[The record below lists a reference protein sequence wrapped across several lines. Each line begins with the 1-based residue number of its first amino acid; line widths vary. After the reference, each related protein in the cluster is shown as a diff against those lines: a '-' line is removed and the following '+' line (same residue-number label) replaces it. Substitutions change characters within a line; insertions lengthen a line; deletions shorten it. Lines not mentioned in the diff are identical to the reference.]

1 MQLSLGTAQD
11 VAAISALILIFSF
24 LTKYQLRLLCVC
36 IILFCIWKKLFP
48 VILLTNSPLLNN
60 GKLHLRV
67 FVENNTEI
75 CIFWK

>member
-24 LTKYQLRLLCVC
+24 LTKYQLQLLFVC

>member
-11 VAAISALILIFSF
+11 VAAISALILIFRF
-24 LTKYQLRLLCVC
+24 LTKYQLRLLFVC

>member
-1 MQLSLGTAQD
+1 MQLSLGAAQK
-11 VAAISALILIFSF
+11 VGAISALILIFSF
-24 LTKYQLRLLCVC
+24 LTKYQLRLLFVC
-36 IILFCIWKKLFP
+36 FILFCIWKKLFP

-67 FVENNTEI
+67 FVENNKEI